1 MSPNTVHEAISIA
14 FLRSAFPVRRP
25 YLWLSLMGLILMV
38 GQTSSADSSTPSA
51 PTASSTPG
59 TVVGTSI
66 QFNAGGNSD
75 RYRVSGWSQ
84 TEKEWTWSEGKSAQ
98 LALPIP
104 SDPGALTLIIKLGA
118 LISRPAVPHQTV
130 EVFANGQKIADWE
143 VADTADFSARIP
155 AEVTK
160 KGGILNIELRVPNA
174 TSPKVLGLGDDS
186 RILGVRVYSVELKR
200 P

>member
-1 MSPNTVHEAISIA
+1 MLPSAVHRAIVIA
-14 FLRSAFPVRRP
+14 FLRSTFLMLRP
-25 YLWLSLMGLILMV
+25 YFWISLMALILVV
-38 GQTSSADSSTPSA
+38 GQTSAADSSSPSA

-59 TVVGTSI
+59 AVVGTSI
-66 QFNAGGNSD
+66 QFNAGGNSE

-84 TEKEWTWSEGKSAQ
+84 TEKDFTWSEGKMAK

-104 SDPGALTLIIKLGA
+104 ANVGALTLNMKLGA
-118 LISRPAVPHQTV
+118 LVSSPTVASQTV
-130 EVFANGQKIADWE
+130 EVIANGQKIADWQ
-143 VADTADFSARIP
+143 VADTADLSARIP

-160 KGGILNIELRVPNA
+160 NGGTLSIELRVPNA
-174 TSPKVLGLGDDS
+174 TSPKALGLGDDS